1 MNAECLACA
10 AGMTVE
16 AYCAESPDTTGCAED
31 DGPTGEQGESGAA
44 LSSTV
49 LIAASATGALLVAI
63 FVAVLVLRGRESE
76 PPIDKAFA
84 AEEAMFNE
92 LAASISTNLP
102 SKPPKSA
109 TGEMYDGYEG
119 LEYPAGSDQWYY
131 RDPGTGEWTEWR

>member
-1 MNAECLACA
+1 M
-10 AGMTVE
+10 
-16 AYCAESPDTTGCAED
+16 
-31 DGPTGEQGESGAA
+31 
-44 LSSTV
+44 
-49 LIAASATGALLVAI
+49 
-63 FVAVLVLRGRESE
+63 AVLVLRGRESE